1 MPVLR
6 MDRYRSVVEKS
17 MYADAPVNRNT
28 ECLNLEKGS
37 ASGKRNP
44 LKWDKS
50 EDIREKAQ
58 TAGME
63 KALPIK

>member
-1 MPVLR
+1 MTDVIHQMPVLR

-28 ECLNLEKGS
+28 ECLNLENGS

-44 LKWDKS
+44 L
-50 EDIREKAQ
+50 EM
-58 TAGME
+58 G
-63 KALPIK
+63 